1 MAGAGVGVGAGGGV
15 RGSVRLDILVVT
27 IEGTTGWG
35 SAARELIDAFR
46 RAGATVESVGTG
58 PLPQVRTFMLTDL
71 VAARAARRA
80 AARGIAQHKPAA
92 VVYCSIT
99 AALLWPTPGAIWVD
113 TVSAEN
119 RPGRHGIW
127 QRAVERRRLE
137 RAPVVLVMS
146 ERSLAPLG
154 GRPRVD
160 TELVP
165 VPVQPSGPAVERDI
179 AALTYAGNPEKKRL
193 DHILAAWSRARR
205 GDEKLVVAGIDGL
218 APAEG
223 LELAGRLAP
232 DDYRALLRRAR
243 AFVAA
248 PTREDYGIA
257 PLEALADGC
266 QLVTTPSPGPYPALE
281 LARRLDPRLVGD
293 DLATAIRV
301 ALDDPSPDYAGRAR
315 ELIAPFSREAVDA
328 VIAERVLPRLVPR

>member
-1 MAGAGVGVGAGGGV
+1 VGRVGGAA
-15 RGSVRLDILVVT
+15 RPDILVVT

-35 SAARELIDAFR
+35 SAARELIAAFR
-46 RAGATVESVGTG
+46 RAGANVESVGTG

-80 AARGIAQHKPAA
+80 AKRGIAQHKPAA

-99 AALLWPTPGAIWVD
+99 AALLWPAPGAIWVD

-127 QRAVERRRLE
+127 QRAVERRRLAA
-137 RAPVVLVMS
+137 APLVLVMS
-146 ERSLAPLG
+146 ERALAPLS
-154 GRPRVD
+154 GRPDVH

-165 VPVQPSGPAVERDI
+165 VPVQPSGPPGERDI
-179 AALTYAGNPEKKRL
+179 AAVTYAGNPEKKRL

-205 GDEKLVVAGIDGL
+205 ADETLVVAGIDGL
-218 APAEG
+218 VPADG
-223 LELAGRLAP
+223 LQLAGRLAP
-232 DDYRALLRRAR
+232 DEYRALLRRAR

-266 QLVTTPSPGPYPALE
+266 QLVTTPSPGPYPALD
-281 LARRLDPRLVGD
+281 LARRLDPRLVGG
-293 DLATAIRV
+293 DLAAAIRV
-301 ALDDPSPDYAGRAR
+301 ALDDPSPGYARRAS
-315 ELIAPFSREAVDA
+315 ELIAPFSREAVDE
-328 VIAERVLPRLVPR
+328 VVKERVLPRLVPR